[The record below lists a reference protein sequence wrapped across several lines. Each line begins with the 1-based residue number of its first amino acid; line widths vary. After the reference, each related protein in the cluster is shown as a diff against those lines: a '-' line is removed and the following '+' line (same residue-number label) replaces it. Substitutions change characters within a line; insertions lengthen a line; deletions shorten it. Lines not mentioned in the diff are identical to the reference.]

1 MLELFSS
8 TLIIKHELSTEWT
21 DHNNWIEGKNLHK
34 LIFSC
39 LGEGGRAFEF
49 KSFHIWSVSQFFMM
63 IQWAAQDY
71 DSLNWFIILCVS
83 FDTSNFVRDLKLT
96 FFTILGF
103 IYTH

>member
-1 MLELFSS
+1 MMIQWAAQDYDSLNWF
-8 TLIIKHELSTEWT
+8 IILRVSFDTSNFVR
-21 DHNNWIEGKNLHK
+21 DLK
-34 LIFSC
+34 L
-39 LGEGGRAFEF
+39 
-49 KSFHIWSVSQFFMM
+49 FFMM

-71 DSLNWFIILCVS
+71 DSLNWFIILRVS

>member
-1 MLELFSS
+1 
-8 TLIIKHELSTEWT
+8 
-21 DHNNWIEGKNLHK
+21 
-34 LIFSC
+34 
-39 LGEGGRAFEF
+39 
-49 KSFHIWSVSQFFMM
+49 MM

-71 DSLNWFIILCVS
+71 DSLNWFIILRVS

>member
-1 MLELFSS
+1 MDWIGR
-8 TLIIKHELSTEWT
+8 IILSTK
-21 DHNNWIEGKNLHK
+21 GLQKRL
-34 LIFSC
+34 C
-39 LGEGGRAFEF
+39 
-49 KSFHIWSVSQFFMM
+49 SQFFMI

-71 DSLNWFIILCVS
+71 DSLNWFIILRVS